1 MTEPLGHDDP
11 RTAHLRADC
20 SRCVGLCCV
29 APAFRASSDFAI
41 DKPAGVPCPNLG
53 GDHRCTI
60 HTELRQRGFPGCVV
74 YDCFGAGQ
82 HIAQTLMPGRDWRE
96 GGDVARQMFAL
107 LPVVRLLHEL
117 LRFLAEALT
126 LDAAR
131 HLHDDLRAAY
141 AATERLTRGT
151 PAQVLGVDLMTHRLG
166 VNDLLLH
173 ASDAARSAA
182 RPRRRPDRRG
192 ADLVGAR
199 LGRADLRAAS
209 LRGALLVGADL
220 RGADL
225 RGADLTGADL
235 RGAELGGA
243 DLTGAL
249 FLVQPQV
256 EAARGDVA
264 TLLPT
269 TVARPGHWPR

>member
-1 MTEPLGHDDP
+1 MTGPLRHDDP
-11 RTAHLRADC
+11 RTEHLRADC

-41 DKPAGVPCPNLG
+41 DKPAGLPCPNLG
-53 GDHRCTI
+53 TDHRCTI
-60 HTELRQRGFPGCVV
+60 HTELRPRGFPGCVV

-82 HIAQTLMPGRDWRE
+82 HISQTLMPGRDWRE
-96 GGDVARQMFAL
+96 GGEGARQMFAL

-117 LRFLAEALT
+117 LHFLAEALT
-126 LDAAR
+126 LEPAR

-141 AATERLTRGT
+141 AATDRLTRGT
-151 PAQVLGVDLMTHRLG
+151 PAEVLGADLMTHRVA
-166 VNDLLLH
+166 VNELLLQV
-173 ASDAARSAA
+173 SEAARSAT
-182 RPRRRPDRRG
+182 RPRRRPDHRG

-199 LGRADLRAAS
+199 LPGADLRGAS

-256 EAARGDVA
+256 EAARGDAA
-264 TLLPT
+264 TRLPP
-269 TVARPGHWPR
+269 TVARPGHWSA